1 MKKIVIDGIE
11 YELKQAGVTPEK
23 IFVEEV
29 KFPKMEIHLAPKKM
43 PWEKAMDY
51 AKNLGDGWRLPT
63 KEELQAYAPQLKKM
77 GVEGTLWSGSRSP
90 TTPIMRGS
98 CPSAMASPSTTLS
111 TLAMMLSVCGLEPP
125 GSFI

>member
-77 GVEGTLWSGSRSP
+77 GVEGTLWSGSTVSDYSNYAWIVSLGYGF
-90 TTPIMRGS
+90 TFNNLKYTS
-98 CPSAMASPSTTLS
+98 YDV
-111 TLAMMLSVCGLEPP
+111 VCVRP
-125 GSFI
+125 